1 MYIYGVLTAVML
13 ATLFA
18 FLYEL
23 CLISKHSSMEKQL
36 AASEAQQ
43 TKDLQAIKQKIKNQ

>member
-13 ATLFA
+13 AALIG

-36 AASEAQQ
+36 AASEVVQN
-43 TKDLQAIKQKIKNQ
+43 KDL